1 MGIEF
6 EHTADALRAR
16 ALEYLRAG
24 KTGLAEHAF
33 RNILEQDANDVDALR
48 FLAACHLDRNEPV
61 AAIGLFEQAENVRP
75 GHAATLHQLG
85 MAYAAEGR
93 FADAIASLA
102 RCLEADENDFVGRL
116 FLGVVLERHGQKQRA
131 LTQYFSAIIRAQA
144 EGYWLSDESTPAALR
159 KTVVAAMRT
168 LDAGRRELF
177 HNLLEPSRCKYGAMA
192 LRRVEHALSIYL
204 GERQPQWPDPRQKPL
219 FLYFPDIPSQ
229 PYYPRERFP
238 WIESLEA
245 GTALIREELLNV
257 LSHSQNLES
266 FLQTDSA
273 QDASELLRSSNSQ
286 APAWDAYFF
295 HRHGERFDEHCLKCP
310 RTAGLL
316 DTLPLAYVRE
326 HSPETLFSVLSP
338 GTHILPHRGVTN
350 TRLVTHLP
358 LIVPADC
365 ALRVGGETHVWEEGR
380 CVTFDD
386 TFEHEAWNRSAE
398 TRVVLIVDSWN
409 PDLTEA
415 ERAAV
420 AELVGA
426 IGDFN
431 RSCELPLES

>member
-6 EHTADALRAR
+6 EHSADALRAC

-24 KTGLAEHAF
+24 KPGLAEHAF
-33 RNILEQDANDVDALR
+33 RNILEQDPNDVDALR
-48 FLAACHLDRNEPV
+48 FLAARHLERNERV
-61 AAIGLFEQAENVRP
+61 AAIELFERAENVRP

-85 MAYAAEGR
+85 MAYAVEGR
-93 FADAIASLA
+93 LADAIAALG

-131 LTQYFSAIIRAQA
+131 LTQYFSAINRAQA
-144 EGYWLSDESTPAALR
+144 KGYWLSDESTAPALR

-177 HNLLEPSRCKYGAMA
+177 HKLLEPLRGKYGAIA

-219 FLYFPDIPSQ
+219 FLYFPDIPSL

-238 WIESLEA
+238 WIDSLEA
-245 GTALIREELLNV
+245 GAAFIREELLNV
-257 LSHSQNLES
+257 LSHSHNLES
-266 FLQTDSA
+266 FLQTDSPH
-273 QDASELLRSSNSQ
+273 DASELLRSSNSQ
-286 APAWDAYFF
+286 DPAWDAYFF
-295 HRHGERFDEHCLKCP
+295 HRHGERFEEHCLKCP

-386 TFEHEAWNRSAE
+386 TFEHEAWNKSSE

-409 PDLTEA
+409 PDLSEA
-415 ERAAV
+415 EREAV
-420 AELVGA
+420 ADLVGA

-431 RSCELPLES
+431 RASELPAAG